1 MTKDFTICIGTV
13 GAGVW
18 QSPNG
23 GEKWRRSKMNLP
35 FHAEPGE
42 IQIRALAVYPQDPNR
57 LLAGS
62 EVGLYR
68 SEDKGATWDLVE
80 SPIPDGAQIWSVA
93 VHPTNP
99 DIIFAGTK
107 PPGLYRSTDGGAH
120 WEKLPIPIAERCFAG
135 APKVT
140 NVVFDPRDPRSVW
153 VGVEIDGVYCSRD
166 GGDSWTHLPP
176 LGDNFLNQ
184 DVHGLAISVGKPT
197 KLHVTTPDGIWT
209 STTEGENWTLH
220 GFPRFFERDKI
231 SYCRGVALKPD
242 NPDVIFVG
250 NGDFIPGK
258 TGAIQRSTDG
268 GKTWEAAKLSA
279 EPNSTIYWFGT
290 HPADPNIMVA
300 NSLHGYVYTS
310 TDGGESWNKIK
321 QEFGEIRA
329 VAWTPN

>member
-1 MTKDFTICIGTV
+1 MTKDFTICIGTI

-18 QSPNG
+18 HSPNG

-68 SEDKGATWDLVE
+68 SDDKGATWDLVE

-209 STTEGENWTLH
+209 STTEGESWTLH